1 MGGMMRKPIFDT
13 IRTVRGKPFSAQDV
27 AAVDALC
34 DTLGIARDDAP
45 PAADDNGGGSSVLE
59 QTGLDTP
66 DAFYANV
73 RSSGLFTKISADQL
87 EGLAAILKVAG
98 EAGWPISFAA
108 YALATAYHETA
119 NTMQP
124 VREAFWLSEDWRR
137 RNLRYYPYYG
147 RGYVQLTWKANY
159 ERADKE
165 LGLGGRL
172 LANLDLAM
180 DPEVASR
187 VMVKGMEEG
196 WFCADKS
203 GVRHTLKRHV
213 SSTGESTVAQYTEA
227 RRIINGTDKAAKIAG
242 EAMKF
247 QAALKAGGW

>member
-1 MGGMMRKPIFDT
+1 MRRPIFDS
-13 IRTVRGKPFSAQDV
+13 IRTVRGKPFSLSDV
-27 AAVDALC
+27 AAVDTMC
-34 DTLGIARDDAP
+34 DTLGIARDGA
-45 PAADDNGGGSSVLE
+45 PAAPVDEPGAAGLAE
-59 QTGLDTP
+59 TGLDDP
-66 DAFYANV
+66 QAFYDHL
-73 RSSGLFTKISADQL
+73 RRSGLFPQISPDQL
-87 EGLAAILKVAG
+87 EGLAAILKAAG

-124 VREAFWLSEDWRR
+124 VREAFWLSESWRQ
-137 RNLRYYPYYG
+137 RNLRYFPFYG

-159 ERADKE
+159 ARADKE

-172 LANLDLAM
+172 LETLDLAM
-180 DPEVASR
+180 DPEIASR

-203 GVRHTLKRHV
+203 GARHTLKRHLSAV
-213 SSTGESTVAQYTEA
+213 GESTAAQYREA

-242 EAMKF
+242 EALLF